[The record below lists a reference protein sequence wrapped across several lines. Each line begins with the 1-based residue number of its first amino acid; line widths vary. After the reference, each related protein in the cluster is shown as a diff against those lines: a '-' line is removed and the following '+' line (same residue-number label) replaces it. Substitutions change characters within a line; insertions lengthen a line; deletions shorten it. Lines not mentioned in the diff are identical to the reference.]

1 MSKRFGHFP
10 RVHGH
15 KCYAYYKTYDT
26 VDELLN
32 AMMRDIR
39 IAQVWGYNP
48 VELDKI
54 IKCGNDAL
62 LKMGAHPVKLLGTN
76 VLKHMR

>member
-1 MSKRFGHFP
+1 MSVSMRHVGH
-10 RVHGH
+10 VHSH

-26 VDELLN
+26 VDELIN
-32 AMMRDIR
+32 AMRRDIR

-62 LKMGAHPVKLLGTN
+62 LKMGACPVKLLGAN
-76 VLKHMR
+76 VLKHMS